1 MENPFLEES
10 VDDAMPEE
18 NPNETGVSKDSVSD
32 DDVEKPFDYREK
44 RVSTRVTN
52 NSLLKNI
59 ALLKAPMAYD
69 IPQPQYVSDLIEIC
83 SLAAVVEKDVD
94 SVKIP
99 VDPYSDTSLDT
110 VYTSRGCPWHCSRGK
125 YCVRFAFLNN
135 KKTQEF

>member
-1 MENPFLEES
+1 MSYF
-10 VDDAMPEE
+10 
-18 NPNETGVSKDSVSD
+18 
-32 DDVEKPFDYREK
+32 
-44 RVSTRVTN
+44 
-52 NSLLKNI
+52 KNI

-110 VYTSRGCPWHCSRGK
+110 VYTIYQGVARGIAAGANT
-125 YCVRFAFLNN
+125 V
-135 KKTQEF
+135 